1 MESQA
6 VFSSQNSRQ
15 IFFYLI
21 ATQACHSENAGDL
34 SDEMR
39 AAFGA
44 SFNADVA
51 AAAEFEFRRKEE
63 GASNEE
69 ETFTLAKHG
78 WDMDFK

>member
-1 MESQA
+1 MIGR
-6 VFSSQNSRQ
+6 FRQ
-15 IFFYLI
+15 
-21 ATQACHSENAGDL
+21 QACHSGNAGGDL
-34 SDEMR
+34 SEEMR
-39 AAFGA
+39 AALGE

>member
-1 MESQA
+1 
-6 VFSSQNSRQ
+6 
-15 IFFYLI
+15 
-21 ATQACHSENAGDL
+21 
-34 SDEMR
+34 MR
-39 AAFGA
+39 AALGE